1 MIKQLLRAIPLFAV
15 VLASIPPCISQSY
28 PSKPIRVVV
37 PFSPGGGTDILAR
50 ILAPKL
56 SERLGQPVI
65 VDNRA
70 GAAGTLG
77 IDFTA
82 RSAPDGHTLQ
92 VGSTSEIG
100 IGATLH
106 TKVPYNVLRDLTP
119 VAALASTPMV
129 VVVHPSLPVKT
140 IKDLIALAKTRPGE
154 LNYGSA
160 GSGTGNHMCGELFRY
175 LTKADIAHIPYKG
188 AAPALADVVG
198 GQVHIMFSTVPAAS
212 GLIQAGRLRALAVTT
227 VQRYRTLPGIPTM
240 LEAGVAN
247 YEVEYWYGFFAPS
260 ATPAAV
266 IDRIHDESTRQLR
279 NPEMIASLQARGLD
293 PIPKSRKEF
302 EAFVKQDIE
311 RWAPAVK
318 ASGSTGF

>member
-1 MIKQLLRAIPLFAV
+1 MKQLLRIVPALAG
-15 VLASIPPCISQSY
+15 VLASIPFAHAQSY

-50 ILAPKL
+50 LLAPKL
-56 SERLGQPVI
+56 TERLGQPVI

-77 IDFTA
+77 TDFTV

-106 TKVPYNVLRDLTP
+106 TKVPYKLMHDLAV
-119 VAALASTPMV
+119 VAALASTPMTL
-129 VVVHPSLPVKT
+129 VVHPSLPVKT
-140 IKDLIALAKTRPGE
+140 VKDLIALAKSRPGE

-160 GSGTGNHMCGELFRY
+160 GAGTGNHMCGELFRY
-175 LTKADIAHIPYKG
+175 LTKAEITHIPYKG

-198 GQVHIMFSTVPAAS
+198 GQVHIMFSTVPAAV
-212 GLIQAGRLRALAVTT
+212 GLIQAGRLRALAVSTA
-227 VQRYRTLPGIPTM
+227 QRYRALPGVPTM
-240 LEAGVAN
+240 IEAGVAN
-247 YEVEYWYGFFAPS
+247 YDVEYWYGFFAPA
-260 ATPAAV
+260 ATPVA
-266 IDRIHDESTRQLR
+266 IIERIENETSQQLR
-279 NPEMIASLQARGLD
+279 NPEMISSLQARGLD
-293 PIPKSRKEF
+293 PIHKTRKEF
-302 EAFVKQDIE
+302 EAFVKMDIE

-318 ASGSTGF
+318 ASGAKGF